1 MKLIVQIPCYNEEK
15 TLPQTVAD
23 IPRRIEGID
32 TVEILVI
39 DDGSTDRT
47 VETAKALGVD
57 HIVRHK
63 RNRGLALT
71 FMTGL
76 ETSLRLGADIIVN
89 TDGDNQYHGAD
100 IPKLIEP
107 IVAGEADMVIGDRQT
122 EKIEHFGFLKK
133 KLQKTGSQIVRVL
146 SNTDVPD
153 AVSGFRAFSRQA
165 ALQINIVSRYSYT
178 VETVIQAGD
187 KRMKIASVPVRTNP
201 KTRESRLITSIPR
214 FVLNQVSTMVRMY
227 TMFRPLKMFF
237 MMGGLF
243 VLGGLI
249 PTVRFLYFYLLGQGD
264 GHIQSLVLAAV
275 LILVGIQLWVL
286 GLLGDVISFNRKLIE
301 EALLRVRR
309 IELKEAGRQDLD
321 SNFNERVIHHR
332 PGETRDSAT
341 L

>member
-1 MKLIVQIPCYNEEK
+1 
-15 TLPQTVAD
+15 
-23 IPRRIEGID
+23 
-32 TVEILVI
+32 
-39 DDGSTDRT
+39 
-47 VETAKALGVD
+47 
-57 HIVRHK
+57 
-63 RNRGLALT
+63 
-71 FMTGL
+71 
-76 ETSLRLGADIIVN
+76 
-89 TDGDNQYHGAD
+89 
-100 IPKLIEP
+100 
-107 IVAGEADMVIGDRQT
+107 
-122 EKIEHFGFLKK
+122 
-133 KLQKTGSQIVRVL
+133 
-146 SNTDVPD
+146 
-153 AVSGFRAFSRQA
+153 
-165 ALQINIVSRYSYT
+165 
-178 VETVIQAGD
+178 
-187 KRMKIASVPVRTNP
+187 MKIASVPVRTNP

-309 IELKEAGRQDLD
+309 IEFKEAGRQDLD